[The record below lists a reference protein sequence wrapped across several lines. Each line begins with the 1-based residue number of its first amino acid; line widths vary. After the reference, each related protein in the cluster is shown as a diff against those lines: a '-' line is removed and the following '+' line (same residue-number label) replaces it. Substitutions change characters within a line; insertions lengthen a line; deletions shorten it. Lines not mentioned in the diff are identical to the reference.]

1 MSQPVI
7 HCRPA
12 IEISEALRLGYSWT
26 PWEDPVPVF
35 WGKGHEAKGHKGSQ
49 ESFKLAVGTG
59 EAQSGEQSAGMFW
72 PCSCL
77 TSVLTVAK
85 NT

>member
-1 MSQPVI
+1 MPV
-7 HCRPA
+7 
-12 IEISEALRLGYSWT
+12 L
-26 PWEDPVPVF
+26 
-35 WGKGHEAKGHKGSQ
+35 WGKGHEAKGHRGSQ

-59 EAQSGEQSAGMFW
+59 RAQSREQSAGMFW

-77 TSVLTVAK
+77 TSVLSLTAEAWLTVAK

>member
-1 MSQPVI
+1 V
-7 HCRPA
+7 
-12 IEISEALRLGYSWT
+12 L
-26 PWEDPVPVF
+26 
-35 WGKGHEAKGHKGSQ
+35 WGKGHEAKGHRVSQ

-59 EAQSGEQSAGMFW
+59 EAQRREQSTGMFW

-77 TSVLTVAK
+77 TSVLSLAAEAWLTVAK